1 VGRKKKKKLKAQYKP
16 KQPKVPEPELSGK
29 EAKIAKI
36 RASMDKLER
45 EYRQGKITKT
55 IYEQMKAEH
64 ETKIRKLEQ
73 PSFFEKVS
81 IYNVLLILILALSF
95 YIRAILPQGSVFIGD
110 IVRFGGN
117 DPWYHMRLV
126 ENTIHNF
133 PHRIM
138 FDPYTHFPYGNSLHF
153 GPLFDQTIAFLALLV
168 GFGSPSQH
176 TIEAVGAYFPAVL
189 GTLVVIPVYV
199 IGREIFDRR
208 VGILSALLV
217 AIMPGQFLSR
227 SLLGFTDHH
236 VAETLLSTLTIMF
249 FLLAVKKANEQELT
263 FEHVLKKDWNALKTP
278 IIFSALAG
286 LMLGC
291 YLLCWVG
298 ALLFAFVIAVY
309 VVIQCVVDH
318 MRGKSPEYLCVAGII
333 TFVIS
338 LIMVT
343 PLVVQGWGMY
353 SQLHIFSLVAGILA
367 FLILGAISKTMNQ
380 RNINRSYYPLGLI
393 GVGIIGIVI
402 VRIINPSLFNS
413 MVGSFHIFHPTGGA
427 LTIAEVSS
435 IFYRGGQFS
444 LEQVWYNF
452 PGITPIIPF
461 TSTFFIA
468 IFSMMLVVRHIIK
481 EWRPEDVLLVVWSVI
496 MLFATI
502 GQNRFAYYFV
512 VNVAILSGYFGIK
525 ALELGGLGKLY
536 EHFKRR
542 VADTG
547 DVGWFASRYVKWHHV
562 FVVVFVALLLI
573 YPNVNITMGSGPGAA
588 RWTGGPNMDWYSA
601 LDWMRYNT
609 PDPGLDY
616 YALYEEPAS
625 GEAYQYP
632 DSAYGVMSWW
642 DYGHWIT
649 RIAHRIPNANP
660 FQAGIGGPGPNG
672 TIRPGACM
680 FFTATN
686 ESTANW
692 ILDELGSKYVIT
704 DIEMAT
710 GKFWAM
716 GTFAEGGDVNK
727 YWAKYQVTSPDGSV
741 GWSPEYYKT
750 MVVRLHFFNGENFT
764 SPYGDQIEPLEHYR
778 LVYESPTTVGTI
790 EGREIK
796 YVKIFE
802 YVP

>member
-1 VGRKKKKKLKAQYKP
+1 MGRKRKKKFKAQHRP
-16 KQPKVPEPELSGK
+16 KQPKAATPELSGK
-29 EAKIAKI
+29 DIKIAKI
-36 RASMDKLER
+36 RASIDKLER
-45 EYRQGKITKT
+45 EYKQGRATKV
-55 IYEQMKAEH
+55 IYGQLKAEY

-81 IYNVLLILILALSF
+81 IYNILLILILALAF

-138 FDPYTHFPYGNSLHF
+138 FDPFTNFPVGNSLHF
-153 GPLFDQTIAFLALLV
+153 GPLFDQTVAFLALLV

-176 TIEAVGAYFPAVL
+176 TIEVVGAYFPAAL

-199 IGREIFDRR
+199 IGREIFDKR
-208 VGILSALLV
+208 VGIFSALLV

-227 SLLGFTDHH
+227 SVLGFTDHH
-236 VAETLLSTLTIMF
+236 VAETLFSTLTIMF
-249 FLLAVKKANEQELT
+249 FIIAIKRAGKQELT
-263 FEHVLKKDWNALKTP
+263 FEHLLKKNWKVLKSPVIYST
-278 IIFSALAG
+278 LAG
-286 LMLGC
+286 FMLGC

-309 VVIQCVVDH
+309 VALQCIVDH
-318 MRGKSPEYLCVAGII
+318 MRGKSLDYLCVVGAI
-333 TFVIS
+333 TFVMP
-338 LIMVT
+338 LIMILPCVESRFGFAT
-343 PLVVQGWGMY
+343 FRY
-353 SQLHIFSLVAGILA
+353 SWLHVSVFTLGILA
-367 FLILGAISKTMNQ
+367 FLVLSGISKEANR
-380 RNINRSYYPLGLI
+380 RNLERIYYPLTLI
-393 GVGIIGIVI
+393 GVGTLGLAAIGLVAPTLL
-402 VRIINPSLFNS
+402 NTMLNSFN
-413 MVGSFHIFHPTGGA
+413 VFRPTGGA

-435 IFYRGGQFS
+435 IFYKGGQFT
-444 LEQVWYNF
+444 LETVWYNF
-452 PGITPIIPF
+452 TTCF
-461 TSTFFIA
+461 YVAVIA
-468 IFSMMLVVRHIIK
+468 LLMVGYRVIK
-481 EWRPEDVLLVVWSVI
+481 EWRPEDMLLVVWSAI

-512 VNVAILSGYFGIK
+512 VNVAILSGYFGVK
-525 ALELGGLGKLY
+525 MLEWGGLGKLH
-536 EHFKRR
+536 ENFKRR
-542 VADTG
+542 VTDAS
-547 DVGWFASRYVKWHHV
+547 DVGYFVSRYVKLGHV
-562 FVVVFVALLLI
+562 LAVVLVILLLV
-573 YPNVNITMGSGPGAA
+573 YPNAAITMGSGPGAA
-588 RWTGGPNMDWYSA
+588 KWTGGPNMDWYNS

-616 YALYEEPAS
+616 YALYEAPAP

-660 FQAGIGGPGPNG
+660 FQSGIGGPGPND
-672 TIRPGACM
+672 TIVPGACM
-680 FFTATN
+680 FFTATD

-692 ILDELGSKYVIT
+692 ILDELGTKYVVI

-716 GTFAEGGDVNK
+716 GTFAAGGDVNK
-727 YWAKYQVTSPDGSV
+727 YWAKYQVVLPDGSA
-741 GWSPEYYKT
+741 GWGPEYYKT
-750 MVVRLHFFNGENFT
+750 MIVRLHFFNGENYT

-790 EGREIK
+790 EGREIR

>member
-1 VGRKKKKKLKAQYKP
+1 MGKKRKKKFKAQYKP
-16 KQPKVPEPELSGK
+16 KQLKVPTPELSGK
-29 EAKIAKI
+29 EAKIAKTK
-36 RASMDKLER
+36 AAMDKLER
-45 EYRQGKITKT
+45 EYKQDKITKA
-55 IYEQMKAEH
+55 IYEQLKAEY
-64 ETKIRKLEQ
+64 ETKIRRLEQ
-73 PSFFEKVS
+73 PSFFERVS
-81 IYNVLLILILALSF
+81 IYNVLLLLILALAF
-95 YIRAILPQGSVFIGD
+95 YIRAILPYNSVFIGD

-138 FDPYTHFPYGNSLHF
+138 FDPFTYYPIGAGLHF
-153 GPLFDQTIAFLALLV
+153 GPLFDQTVAFLALLI

-176 TIEAVGAYFPAVL
+176 TIEVVGAYFPAVL

-199 IGREIFDRR
+199 IAREIFDKR

-236 VAETLLSTLTIMF
+236 VAETLFSTLTIA
-249 FLLAVKKANEQELT
+249 FLIIATKKAREQGLT
-263 FEHVLKKDWNALKTP
+263 FERVLNKDWIALKTP

-309 VVIQCVVDH
+309 VVLQCIADH
-318 MRGKSPEYLCVAGII
+318 RRGKSVDCLCIPGVI

-338 LIMVT
+338 LIMVA

-353 SQLHIFSLVAGILA
+353 SKLHMLSFLMGILA
-367 FLILGAISKTMNQ
+367 FLILCTISKKMNQ
-380 RNINRSYYPLGLI
+380 RNINRSYYPLWLI
-393 GVGIIGIVI
+393 GVGTIGII
-402 VRIINPSLFNS
+402 IIRIIDPSLLNS
-413 MVGSFHIFHPTGGA
+413 MIGSFNVFRPVGGT
-427 LTIAEVSS
+427 LTIAEASS
-435 IFYRGGQFS
+435 ILYRGGQFT
-444 LEQVWYNF
+444 LENVWYNF
-452 PGITPIIPF
+452 TTCF
-461 TSTFFIA
+461 YVAVIA
-468 IFSMMLVVRHIIK
+468 LLMVGYRVIK
-481 EWRPEDVLLVVWSVI
+481 EWRPEDTLLIVWSII

-525 ALELGGLGKLY
+525 MLEWGGLDKLY
-536 EHFKRR
+536 ENFKRR
-542 VADTG
+542 VTDAG
-547 DVGWFASRYVKWHHV
+547 DISYFVSRYVKLGHV
-562 FVVVFVALLLI
+562 LAVVLVVLLLI

-588 RWTGGPNMDWYSA
+588 RWTGGPNMDWYNS
-601 LDWMRYNT
+601 LNWMKYNT
-609 PDPGLDY
+609 PDPGVDY
-616 YALYEEPAS
+616 YAVYEEPAP
-625 GEAYQYP
+625 GETYQYP

-660 FQAGIGGPGPNG
+660 FQSGIGGPYGPNG
-672 TIRPGACM
+672 SIIPGACV

-686 ESTANW
+686 ESGANEV
-692 ILDELGSKYVIT
+692 LDMLGSRYVIT

-727 YWAKYQVTSPDGSV
+727 YWAKYQVTLPDGSI
-741 GWSPEYYKT
+741 GWGPEYFKT
-750 MVVRLHFFNGENFT
+750 MVIRLHFFNGENFT

-778 LVYESPTTVGTI
+778 LVYESSTTVGTI